1 MIILKRPEEIEKM
14 AMAGEIVGRA
24 IQLAG
29 ERLKPGLNT
38 REIDKWIE
46 DYIRLKEA
54 IPSFKGYHGFPY
66 ASCISINEEIVHGM
80 PVKNRRIKEGDIVSI
95 DVGAFKNGYHADS
108 ARTFAIGTVSAEA
121 KKLMEITFQ
130 ALDKAIEKVAPKNPL
145 GTVSHAIQEWVEKH
159 GFSVIR
165 DYVGHGIGKNL
176 HEDPQIP
183 NYGEP
188 SYGVI
193 LRKGMVLAIE
203 PMVSAGDWRTDLLK
217 NGWTAVTLDRSLS
230 AHYEDTVALCDSGV
244 RNLTRV

>member
-1 MIILKRPEEIEKM
+1 LIILKRPEEIEKM
-14 AMAGEIVGRA
+14 AMAGEIVGSA

-38 REIDKWIE
+38 REIDNWIE

-80 PVKNRRIKEGDIVSI
+80 PAKNRRIKEGDIVSI

>member
-1 MIILKRPEEIEKM
+1 LIILKRPEEIEKM

-38 REIDKWIE
+38 REIDNWIE

-80 PVKNRRIKEGDIVSI
+80 PAKNRRIKEGDIVSI

>member
-38 REIDKWIE
+38 REIDNWIE

-80 PVKNRRIKEGDIVSI
+80 PAKNRRIKEGDIVSI

-183 NYGEP
+183 NYGKP

>member
-14 AMAGEIVGRA
+14 AMAGEIVGSA

-38 REIDKWIE
+38 REIDNWIE

-80 PVKNRRIKEGDIVSI
+80 PAKNRRIKEGDIVSI

-121 KKLMEITFQ
+121 KKLMEITFR

>member
-1 MIILKRPEEIEKM
+1 LIILKRPEEIEKM

-38 REIDKWIE
+38 REIDNWIE

-80 PVKNRRIKEGDIVSI
+80 PAKNRRIKEGDIVSI

-183 NYGEP
+183 NYGKP

>member
-80 PVKNRRIKEGDIVSI
+80 PAKNRRIKEGDIVSI

>member
-14 AMAGEIVGRA
+14 AMAGEIVGSA

-80 PVKNRRIKEGDIVSI
+80 PAKNRRIKEGDIVSI

>member
-80 PVKNRRIKEGDIVSI
+80 PAKNRRIKEGDIVSI

-176 HEDPQIP
+176 HE
-183 NYGEP
+183 
-188 SYGVI
+188 
-193 LRKGMVLAIE
+193 
-203 PMVSAGDWRTDLLK
+203 
-217 NGWTAVTLDRSLS
+217 
-230 AHYEDTVALCDSGV
+230 
-244 RNLTRV
+244 

>member
-1 MIILKRPEEIEKM
+1 LIILKRPEEIEKM

-80 PVKNRRIKEGDIVSI
+80 PAKNRRIKEGDIVSI

>member
-38 REIDKWIE
+38 REIDNWIE

-80 PVKNRRIKEGDIVSI
+80 PAKNRRIKEGDIVSI

>member
-14 AMAGEIVGRA
+14 AMAGEIVGSA

-38 REIDKWIE
+38 REIDNWIE

-80 PVKNRRIKEGDIVSI
+80 PAKNRRIKEGDIVSI